1 MSPPTIE
8 GSSMREHDITDPR
21 VVPRWVESG
30 VSGVPRNREWDMSA
44 LVAVPEL
51 DGARA
56 FEFEFA
62 AFADGAVRIEGD
74 VRLPPEAVERLGRE
88 VERALAPPYTARAV
102 RHGRREW
109 FLAARALRATL
120 LALPPGVPAESLEVV
135 LSPEGERVALVD
147 GEIVAPFVD
156 RPVEEALRELERRGR
171 ERFQAFVARADKLDE
186 ERWQLTVDAL

>member
-1 MSPPTIE
+1 
-8 GSSMREHDITDPR
+8 MRERDITDPR

-30 VSGVPRNREWDMSA
+30 VSGVPRNREWDMTA

-51 DGARA
+51 DGAHV
-56 FEFEFA
+56 FELELA
-62 AFADGAVRIEGD
+62 APADGAVRVEGD
-74 VRLPPEAVERLGRE
+74 VRLAPEAVERLCAE
-88 VERALAPPYTARAV
+88 VERALPRPYAARAV

-135 LSPEGERVALVD
+135 LSPEGERVGLVD

-156 RPVEEALRELERRGR
+156 RSVEEALRELERRGR
-171 ERFQAFVARADKLDE
+171 ERFHAFVARADKLDE